1 MTKLLLPAALLFTT
15 LPIAFAPV
23 SYAQEG
29 PLSTQILVNV
39 DAKATPPAVGDL
51 SIDVNGHKEPLSAWT
66 PVAPNGAQVAV
77 LIDDGIRESVGTQLD
92 TIRTWIQHLPAGTEV
107 LVGYMENG
115 RVVSD
120 QGFTADH
127 ALAASGVHIPQGIAG
142 DSASPYFCLS
152 DFVKKWP
159 IARDTQPANAVP
171 TIGSYPTQA
180 GARKARFVMMLTN
193 GVDPYNGSTNPM
205 NQDSPYVATAVE
217 DAQRA
222 GVAVYSIY
230 YADAGFRGNRGSFSG
245 QSYLAQL
252 SQGTG
257 GQPYFEGTGSPVS
270 LAPFLANFQR
280 AISETYIAT
289 FEAPAGKDP
298 AKELLHLKLT
308 SATKTKL
315 HAPEEVR
322 PGNQE

>member
-1 MTKLLLPAALLFTT
+1 MTKILLPATFLVMTF
-15 LPIAFAPV
+15 PMAF
-23 SYAQEG
+23 AQEG
-29 PLSTQILVNV
+29 PRPTQILVNV
-39 DAKATPPAVGDL
+39 DAKAVVPSVSDL
-51 SIDVNGHKEPLSAWT
+51 TIDVNGRKEALSAWA

-92 TIRTWIQHLPAGTEV
+92 TIRAWILHLPVGTEV
-107 LVGYMENG
+107 LVGYMQNG
-115 RVVSD
+115 RVVAE
-120 QGFTADH
+120 QPFTADH
-127 ALAASGVHIPQGIAG
+127 ALAATGVHIPMGLAG

-159 IARDTQPANAVP
+159 DTGSGQFSSSGPTLGRDPLPGT
-171 TIGSYPTQA
+171 G
-180 GARKARFVMMLTN
+180 RKARFVLMLTN
-193 GVDPYNGSTNPM
+193 GVDPYNGSTSPL
-205 NQDSPYVATAVE
+205 NQDSPYVEAAVE

-257 GQPYFEGTGSPVS
+257 GTPYFEGTGSPVS
-270 LAPFLANFQR
+270 LAPFLASFQK

-289 FEAPAGKDP
+289 FEAPAGRDKD
-298 AKELLHLKLT
+298 LLRLKLT
-308 SATKTKL
+308 SASKTKM

-322 PGNQE
+322 AGNQE

>member
-15 LPIAFAPV
+15 LPIA
-23 SYAQEG
+23 SAQEG

-39 DAKATPPAVGDL
+39 DTKSTPPSVGDL
-51 SIDVNGHKEPLSAWT
+51 TIDVNGHKEPLSAWT
-66 PVAPNGAQVAV
+66 PVAPNGAQVAI
-77 LIDDGIRESVGTQLD
+77 LIDDGIRESVGNQLD
-92 TIRTWIQHLPAGTEV
+92 TIRAWIQHLPAGTEV
-107 LVGYMENG
+107 LVGYMQNG
-115 RVVSD
+115 RVVSE

-127 ALAASGVHIPQGIAG
+127 SLAASGVHLPLGMAG
-142 DSASPYFCLS
+142 ESASPYFCLS

-159 IARDTQPANAVP
+159 TAGDTQPANVVP
-171 TIGSYPTQA
+171 TIGSYPTRTA
-180 GARKARFVMMLTN
+180 ARKARFVMMLTN
-193 GVDPYNGSTNPM
+193 GVDPYNGSTSPM

-245 QSYLAQL
+245 QGYLSQL

-257 GQPYFEGTGSPVS
+257 GTPYFEGTGSPVS
-270 LAPFLANFQR
+270 LAPFLASFQR

-289 FEAPAGKDP
+289 FEAPAGKDSP
-298 AKELLHLKLT
+298 KELLHLKIT
-308 SATKTKL
+308 SSTRTKL

>member
-1 MTKLLLPAALLFTT
+1 MTKLLLPAALLFTA
-15 LPIAFAPV
+15 LPMAF
-23 SYAQEG
+23 AQEG

-39 DAKATPPAVGDL
+39 DTKSTPPAVGDL
-51 SIDVNGHKEPLSAWT
+51 TIDVNGHKEPLSNWT
-66 PVAPNGAQVAV
+66 PIAPSGAQVAV

-92 TIRTWIQHLPAGTEV
+92 TIRAWIQHLPAGTEV
-107 LVGYMENG
+107 LVGYMQNG
-115 RVVSD
+115 RVVSE
-120 QGFTADH
+120 QGFSADH
-127 ALAASGVHIPQGIAG
+127 ALAASGVHIPLGMAG
-142 DSASPYFCLS
+142 ESASPYFCLS

-159 IARDTQPANAVP
+159 SSEGTAAANAAP
-171 TIGSYPTQA
+171 TIGPDPTRA
-180 GARKARFVMMLTN
+180 RAARKARFVLMLTN
-193 GVDPYNGSTNPM
+193 GVDPYNGSTSPM

-245 QSYLAQL
+245 QSYLAEL

-257 GQPYFEGTGSPVS
+257 GTPYFEGTGSPVS
-270 LAPFLANFQR
+270 VAPFLADFQR

-289 FEAPAGKDP
+289 FEAPAGLESS
-298 AKELLHLKLT
+298 KELLRLKLT
-308 SATKTKL
+308 SATKTKM

>member
-1 MTKLLLPAALLFTT
+1 MTKLLLPAALFLTT
-15 LPIAFAPV
+15 LPIAFA
-23 SYAQEG
+23 QEG
-29 PLSTQILVNV
+29 PLPTQILVNV
-39 DAKATPPAVGDL
+39 DAKSAPPAVTDL
-51 SIDVNGHKEPLSAWT
+51 TIDVNGHKEPLSAWT

-77 LIDDGIRESVGTQLD
+77 LIDDGIRESVGSQLD
-92 TIRTWIQHLPAGTEV
+92 TIRIWIQHLPAGTEV

-115 RVVSD
+115 RVVAD

-127 ALAASGVHIPQGIAG
+127 ALAASGVHLPQGIPG

-159 IARDTQPANAVP
+159 VAGDTQPANAVP

-180 GARKARFVMMLTN
+180 NARKARFVLMLTN
-193 GVDPYNGSTNPM
+193 GVDPYNGSTSPL

-230 YADAGFRGNRGSFSG
+230 YADAGFRGNHGSFSG
-245 QSYLAQL
+245 QSYLSQL

-257 GQPYFEGTGSPVS
+257 GTPYFEGTGSPVS

-289 FEAPAGKDP
+289 FEAPTGKDP
-298 AKELLHLKLT
+298 ARELLHLKLS
-308 SATKTKL
+308 SAAKTKL

>member
-1 MTKLLLPAALLFTT
+1 MTKLFLPAALFLTT
-15 LPIAFAPV
+15 LPIA
-23 SYAQEG
+23 YAQEG
-29 PLSTQILVNV
+29 PLPTQILVNV
-39 DAKATPPAVGDL
+39 DAKSTPPAVADL
-51 SIDVNGHKEPLSAWT
+51 TIDVNGHKEPLSAWT

-92 TIRTWIQHLPAGTEV
+92 TIRAWIQHLPAGTEV

-127 ALAASGVHIPQGIAG
+127 ALASSGVHIPQGIAG

-159 IARDTQPANAVP
+159 SGNAQPANAVP
-171 TIGSYPTQA
+171 TIGSYPNQA
-180 GARKARFVMMLTN
+180 AARKARFVLMLTN
-193 GVDPYNGSTNPM
+193 GVDPYNGSTSPM

-245 QSYLAQL
+245 QSYLSQL

-257 GQPYFEGTGSPVS
+257 GTPYFEGTGSPVS
-270 LAPFLANFQR
+270 LEPFLNNFQR

-289 FEAPAGKDP
+289 FEAPAGKDSP
-298 AKELLHLKLT
+298 KELLHLKLT
-308 SATKTKL
+308 SSTKTKL